1 MEPTEGPKKRGRK
14 KKEQKVS
21 DVQEQ
26 PAAPKKRGRKPKGG
40 KIISKI
46 EEPTTNHIL
55 TNNVILHLKCS
66 MSDVKDN
73 SVTELKYQPVAP
85 PQIKTLENDQN
96 YSYIVPNEGVNDIA
110 YTSESVCSICKNNQ
124 TAHNNNDN
132 NINIKDIDDKLKSL
146 KIKLYNN
153 LLPNVKSS
161 CFWCTCSY
169 DTPLCVI
176 PKEITNDEIV
186 GYGSFCR
193 PECAVSFLFK
203 ENIDD
208 AMKFERYQLLNS
220 IYSKVYNYSKNIKPA
235 PDPYYLLD
243 KFYGTMTIQEYRK
256 MLGSQH
262 LLLVI
267 DKPMT
272 RTLPE
277 LHEDNDCFVN
287 DLYVSNKNENKSQNT
302 GKYKVK
308 RESEKKSGPSKKSLI
323 EEHFKLKS

>member
-14 KKEQKVS
+14 KKEPTILNVN
-21 DVQEQ
+21 ET

-46 EEPTTNHIL
+46 EEPTNNHIL

-66 MSDVKDN
+66 MTDIIDN
-73 SVTELKYQPVAP
+73 SVTELKYKPDVP
-85 PQIKTLENDQN
+85 SIKTIETDNTF
-96 YSYIVPNEGVNDIA
+96 SYINPANGLNDDA
-110 YTSESVCSICKNNQ
+110 YNNTENGCPLCKSKEI
-124 TAHNNNDN
+124 THNNNNDDD
-132 NINIKDIDDKLKSL
+132 INIKDLDDKLKSL

-153 LLPNVKSS
+153 VLPNVKSS

-176 PKEITNDEIV
+176 PNEITNDEII

-208 AMKFERYQLLNS
+208 ALKFERYQLLNS

-256 MLGSQH
+256 ILGSQH

-287 DLYVSNKNENKSQNT
+287 DLYVSKKNENTNQNT

-308 RESEKKSGPSKKSLI
+308 RESEKKTGPSKKSLI
-323 EEHFKLKS
+323 EEHFKLK